1 MLQSKQRTPEE
12 IDAYLEELKTWLK
25 EDRDTPAEEMTD
37 FFSKRLGIY
46 EDVHLGHWPEEYAHI
61 AAERGLPAFSTG
73 GSDGD
78 RPVPG
83 YAGQASADLWGQTF

>member
-37 FFSKRLGIY
+37 FFPNAWESMRTCTWVTGRRNTPISR
-46 EDVHLGHWPEEYAHI
+46 I
-61 AAERGLPAFSTG
+61 FSG
-73 GSDGD
+73 MG
-78 RPVPG
+78 
-83 YAGQASADLWGQTF
+83 